1 MEHKEAKIIVNGV
14 ELSLGQSMT
23 LRVAL
28 TTFIGDMKRDGLGDD
43 EMGNAIANGYI
54 DRGEEVLLLMLG
66 RR

>member
-1 MEHKEAKIIVNGV
+1 MHAEAKIIVNGV

-28 TTFIGDMKRDGLGDD
+28 TTFISDMKRDGLGDD
-43 EMGNAIANGYI
+43 ETGNAIANGYI